1 MKVLKKY
8 NQKTVRQ
15 SDHERMKNWSKCH
28 KGAESKK
35 STHICYKV
43 MVETLYNS
51 VMVKK
56 GSIRYTKYSRK
67 AWCLGKTNIT

>member
-35 STHICYKV
+35 STHICNKV

-67 AWCLGKTNIT
+67 ARCLEKTNIT

>member
-15 SDHERMKNWSKCH
+15 SDHERMKKIGQNAIK
-28 KGAESKK
+28 ERNPKK

-56 GSIRYTKYSRK
+56 RSFRYTKYSRK
-67 AWCLGKTNIT
+67 AR

>member
-15 SDHERMKNWSKCH
+15 SDH

-56 GSIRYTKYSRK
+56 GSFRYTKYSRK
-67 AWCLGKTNIT
+67 ARCLEKNEHYLFD